1 MHGFPRGKVDPTQA
15 NRESIAAVQD
25 RDFGIR
31 AACMKRRNSF
41 DFLKDVNV

>member
-1 MHGFPRGKVDPTQA
+1 
-15 NRESIAAVQD
+15 VQD

-41 DFLKDVNV
+41 DFQKT